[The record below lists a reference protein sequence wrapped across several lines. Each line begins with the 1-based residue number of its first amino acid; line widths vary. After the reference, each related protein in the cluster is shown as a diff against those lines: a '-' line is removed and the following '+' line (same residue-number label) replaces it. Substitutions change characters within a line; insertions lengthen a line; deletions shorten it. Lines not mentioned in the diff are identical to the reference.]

1 MFIING
7 AFSYPTQSSLL
18 PDPLFRIDIRN
29 IHKAKHGSDSGTY
42 DTEGRFIP
50 QKFEDIF
57 AKYAKGQDK
66 DGLTLGD
73 LWDFHKGQRVLM
85 DPFGWFAQIFECEFV
100 RSAGEKLLGD
110 EVGEIK
116 LTWKRGYDLPDAVA

>member
-29 IHKAKHGSDSGTY
+29 IEKAKHGSDSGTY

-73 LWDFHKGQRVLM
+73 LWDFHKGQRLLM
-85 DPFGWFAQIFECEFV
+85 DPFGWFAQIFECEFLALLP
-100 RSAGEKLLGD
+100 RDLAGMERMR
-110 EVGEIK
+110 
-116 LTWKRGYDLPDAVA
+116 TC